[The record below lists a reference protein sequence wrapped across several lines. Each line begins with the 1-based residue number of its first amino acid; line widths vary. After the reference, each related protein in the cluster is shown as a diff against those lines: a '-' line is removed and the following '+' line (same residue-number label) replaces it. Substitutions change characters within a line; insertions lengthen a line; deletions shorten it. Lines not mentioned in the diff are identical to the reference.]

1 MKIDVAI
8 IGAGHNGLVAATYLA
23 RAGLNVHIFER
34 RDTIG
39 GATLNEELWPGYTF
53 STGAHLLH
61 AFPARLVRELGL
73 AEKGLIT
80 VPRDEVIYLRRDG
93 TYHSHLDFDLPNH
106 ATARAKLTPEELS
119 GLARYDEFKRRFL
132 DLLRPHLLTVPPTLD
147 ELRRAAAGTPAEE
160 ALHLA
165 TSLKLWELHD
175 HFLPTARLRDR
186 VVPEASAFAAN
197 PGAFALAY
205 SAIDWPD
212 PETGEKGPWG
222 FVRGGM
228 GRLPAILADIA
239 RAAGVTIHTN
249 SPVASITVE
258 NGRTTGLA
266 LDGGDIIEAELV
278 LSTADPKRTFLKL
291 LGGNVIED
299 GLRQRISALNSH
311 VSCYKFLAVLDEL
324 PQWNGWDGDPDLPHR
339 GSVQLEMNRDA
350 ITRCYAELEA
360 GQAPARPMMS
370 FNIPSVLDDSLAPA
384 GRHTASVY
392 VYSAPAK
399 LAEGTWDEHREEVA
413 ERLIDQITKYAP
425 NFRRSVL
432 HYELRTP
439 LDLER
444 KLALTDGCIW
454 HLQHTPEL
462 LLGNRPLPELSH
474 YRAPIAGLYL
484 GGSGQHPGGE
494 VSGIPGHNAA
504 KEILKDLQL
513 S

>member
-1 MKIDVAI
+1 MSIDVAI
-8 IGAGHNGLVAATYLA
+8 IGAGHNALVAATYLA

-34 RDTIG
+34 RTTIG
-39 GATLNEELWPGYTF
+39 GATLHEELWPGYIF

-61 AFPARLVRELGL
+61 AIPAQLARELGL
-73 AEKGLIT
+73 YEKGLVT
-80 VPRDEVIYLRRDG
+80 VPRDEVVYLQRNG

-106 ATARAKLTPEELS
+106 ATARAKLTREERD
-119 GLARYDEFKRRFL
+119 GLARYDEFKKHFIGLVRNY
-132 DLLRPHLLTVPPTLD
+132 LLTVPPTMN

-160 ALHLA
+160 ALNLA
-165 TSLKLWELHD
+165 TRLKLWELHD
-175 HFLPTARLRDR
+175 HFLPTERLRDR
-186 VVPEASAFAAN
+186 VAVEGSAYAAN
-197 PGAFALAY
+197 PGAFVLAY

-212 PETGEKGPWG
+212 LATGEKGPWG

-228 GRLPAILADIA
+228 GRLPAILAEIA
-239 RAAGVTIHTN
+239 QAAGVTIHTDC
-249 SPVASITVE
+249 PVESIVVQ
-258 NGRTTGLA
+258 NGRATGLA
-266 LDGGDIIEAELV
+266 LANGERIEAKRV

-291 LGGNVIED
+291 LPAETVD
-299 GLRQRISALNSH
+299 AGLRPRISGLNSH
-311 VSCYKFLAVLDEL
+311 VSCYKFLAAIDEL
-324 PQWNGWDGDPDLPHR
+324 PQWNGWDGDPMLPHR
-339 GSVQLEMNRDA
+339 GSVQLEINRTA

-360 GQAPARPMMS
+360 GQAPSRPMMS

-384 GRHTASVY
+384 GKHTASVY

-399 LAEGTWDEHREEVA
+399 LANGTWDDHRETVA
-413 ERLIDQITKYAP
+413 ERLIDQITEYAP
-425 NFRRSVL
+425 NFRRSIL
-432 HYELRTP
+432 NYELRTP

-504 KEILKDLQL
+504 KEILKDLRL
-513 S
+513 G

>member
-1 MKIDVAI
+1 MTIDVAI
-8 IGAGHNGLVAATYLA
+8 IGAGHNALVAATYLA

-34 RDTIG
+34 RPTIG
-39 GATLNEELWPGYTF
+39 GATLNEELWPGYTL

-61 AFPARLVRELGL
+61 AFPAQLVRELGL
-73 AEKGLIT
+73 AEKGLT
-80 VPRDEVIYLRRDG
+80 AFPRDEVIYLRRDG

-106 ATARAKLTPEELS
+106 ATARAKLTPDELAA
-119 GLARYDEFKRRFL
+119 LNRYDEFKKQFVGLVRNY
-132 DLLRPHLLTVPPTLD
+132 LLTVPPTMD
-147 ELRRAAAGTPAEE
+147 ELRRAAAGTPAED
-160 ALHLA
+160 ALKLA
-165 TSLKLWELHD
+165 TNLKLWELHD
-175 HFLPTARLRDR
+175 HFLPTARLRER
-186 VVPEASAFAAN
+186 VVSEASAFAAN

-212 PETGEKGPWG
+212 PVTGEKGPWG

-228 GRLPAILADIA
+228 GRLPAILAEIA
-239 RAAGVTIHTN
+239 QAAGVTIHTDC
-249 SPVASITVE
+249 PVQSIVVA
-258 NGRTTGLA
+258 NGRATGLA
-266 LDGGDIIEAELV
+266 FANSERVAAQRV

-291 LGGNVIED
+291 LPAEAVD
-299 GLRQRISALNSH
+299 AGLRMRIAGLNSH
-311 VSCYKFLAVLDEL
+311 VSCYKFLAAIDDL
-324 PQWNGWDGDPDLPHR
+324 PQWNGWDGDPHLPHR

-350 ITRCYAELEA
+350 ITRCYAEVEA

-384 GRHTASVY
+384 GKHTASVY
-392 VYSAPAK
+392 VYSAPAR
-399 LAEGTWDEHREEVA
+399 LAHGTWDEQREAVA
-413 ERLIDQITKYAP
+413 ERLIDQISEYAP
-425 NFRRSVL
+425 NFRRSIL

-504 KEILKDLQL
+504 KEILKDLQPT
-513 S
+513 